1 MAANGDS
8 FDKNRTMDKISI
20 THVKNTHNDWLRG
33 LDFYSHELSI
43 LKDRLTEIGGK
54 NTGAEVLKMVEH
66 FENQF
71 KVQIDNIDR
80 LRHDINLN
88 IQGIAT
94 QAETAKA
101 GYIDNILL
109 TRHNTL
115 RVRYEEEEKAIRELR
130 ADFMRFSA
138 EWM

>member
-1 MAANGDS
+1 
-8 FDKNRTMDKISI
+8 MDKISI
-20 THVKNTHNDWLRG
+20 VHVKHTHNDWLRG
-33 LDFYSHELSI
+33 IEFYKQELDI
-43 LKDRLTEIGGK
+43 LKKRLTEIAGK
-54 NTGAEVLKMVEH
+54 NTSDEVLKGVEH

-71 KVQIDNIDR
+71 KVQMDNIDR

-88 IQGIAT
+88 IQSIAV
-94 QAETAKA
+94 QAESSKA

-109 TRHNTL
+109 ARHNTL